1 MKEKEK
7 TPRRIFT
14 TEQKFKIKRDIEHQ
28 ATLAVSLFLGKFNA
42 AAAFC
47 PYVPV

>member
-1 MKEKEK
+1 MEEKEK
-7 TPRRIFT
+7 TPRRILT
-14 TEQKFKIKRDIEHQ
+14 KEQKFEIKRDIEHR

-47 PYVPV
+47 P